1 MAGPE
6 KVTGMV
12 LSAMSVGEYDR
23 RIVLLTTDRGKI
35 SGFARGAKKSG
46 SGLTAAA
53 QPFVFGEF
61 MVYQGKSSYTFVSA
75 KVSDYFAPLRED
87 MEALCYGSYFLE
99 MADYYGRENEDD
111 RQMLAL
117 LYLAVKAVIRKAVP
131 LRLVRC
137 IYELK
142 IMTLQGEYPQFFGCA
157 DCGRADDLTYFSL
170 NRRGMLCSEH
180 GSSTSGAIAIGK
192 TALHAAQY
200 IVTSPVEKLF
210 GFSIPEGAIGELE
223 ALVSRWR
230 RFIIDKEFK
239 SLAMLELL

>member
-35 SGFARGAKKSG
+35 SGFARGAKKAG

-75 KVSDYFAPLRED
+75 KVSEYFAPLRED
-87 MEALCYGSYFLE
+87 MEALFYGSYFLE
-99 MADYYGRENEDD
+99 MADYYGRENDDD

-131 LRLVRC
+131 LRLIRC
-137 IYELK
+137 IFELK
-142 IMTLQGEYPQFFGCA
+142 IMTIQGEYPQFFSCA
-157 DCGRADDLTYFSL
+157 DCGKAEDLAYFSL
-170 NRRGMLCSEH
+170 SRKSMLCAEH
-180 GSSTSGAIAIGK
+180 GRNAPGAIAIGK
-192 TALHAAQY
+192 TAWHAAQF
-200 IVTSPVEKLF
+200 IITSPVEKLF
-210 GFSIPEGAIGELE
+210 SFSIPEESVGELE
-223 ALVSRWR
+223 AVVSRWR
-230 RFIIDKEFK
+230 KYVIDKEFK
-239 SLAMLELL
+239 SLAMLEVL

>member
-35 SGFARGAKKSG
+35 SGFARGAKKAG

-87 MEALCYGSYFLE
+87 MEALFYGSYFLE

-117 LYLAVKAVIRKAVP
+117 LYLAVKAAIRKAVP
-131 LRLVRC
+131 LRLIRC
-137 IYELK
+137 IFELK
-142 IMTLQGEYPQFFGCA
+142 IMTMEGEYPQFFSCT
-157 DCGRADDLTYFSL
+157 DCGKTEDLAYFSL
-170 NRRGMLCSEH
+170 SRRSMLCEEH
-180 GSSTSGAIAIGK
+180 GRNAPGAIAIGK
-192 TALHAAQY
+192 TAWHAAQF

-210 GFSIPEGAIGELE
+210 SFSIPEESVGELE
-223 ALVSRWR
+223 AVVSRWR
-230 RFIIDKEFK
+230 KFVIDREFK
-239 SLAMLELL
+239 SLAMLEVL

>member
-12 LSAMSVGEYDR
+12 LSATSVGEYDR

-35 SGFARGAKKSG
+35 SGFARGAKKAG

-75 KVSDYFAPLRED
+75 KVTDYFTPLRED

-99 MADYYGRENEDD
+99 MADYYGRENDDD

-117 LYLAVKAVIRKAVP
+117 LYLAVKAVCRKAVP
-131 LRLVRC
+131 LRLIRA

-142 IMTLQGEYPQFFGCA
+142 IMTLQGEYPRLFA
-157 DCGRADDLTYFSL
+157 CGVCKKEEDLSYFSIGS
-170 NRRGMLCSEH
+170 RGMLCTEH
-180 GSSTSGAIAIGK
+180 GKDKKGVIPVGK

-210 GFSIPEGAIGELE
+210 TFSIPESSIRELE
-223 ALVSRWR
+223 DLVGKWR
-230 RFIIDKEFK
+230 GFIIDRQFK
-239 SLAMLELL
+239 SLDMLEVL